1 MSTVEKPTGIRTHE
15 VTNQPPPL
23 VDYNVFESD
32 QVMKEAVQREGA
44 DWATGKI
51 SEVGEIAGRGD
62 VIELGRLANENP
74 PKLRTHD
81 RFGNRIDIPEF
92 HPAWHELMRLG
103 ISHEL
108 HSLLWRAPQPGAH
121 VARSAAFMCFSQA
134 EAGVGCPISMTYSV
148 IPALRHQPELAE
160 EWEPRFTSNAYD
172 GTNKPATSKPGAL
185 AGMGMT
191 E

>member
-1 MSTVEKPTGIRTHE
+1 MSTVEKPTGVRTHE

-32 QVMKEAVQREGA
+32 RVMNEAVRREGA
-44 DWATGKI
+44 DWAVDQI

-81 RFGNRIDIPEF
+81 RYGNRIDEPEF

-103 ISHEL
+103 IWHEP
-108 HSLLWRAPQPGAH
+108 HSLPWRGPQPGAP
-121 VARSAAFMCFSQA
+121 VARPAALIRLSHSA
-134 EAGVGCPISMTYSV
+134 
-148 IPALRHQPELAE
+148 
-160 EWEPRFTSNAYD
+160 
-172 GTNKPATSKPGAL
+172 
-185 AGMGMT
+185 
-191 E
+191 